1 MSTPEQYT
9 ATITHKKWLTSNI
22 FFVTLKLDRP
32 MSFKAGQFVMLVLPQ
47 HGERP
52 RPFSII
58 NAPDKNGSRTVE
70 LCMKRYETSVTAPWL
85 DGLVADTPVTLRG
98 PFGFFILRD
107 SPRPAYFVATGVGV
121 APILGMLRDE
131 HNKKTNRDMRLLF
144 GVRDEADRFFENEL
158 AACISNCTITL
169 SQPSERWAG
178 ARGRVTEHLNILEN
192 PEQFDFYLCGHPDM
206 VKETRALL
214 LARGVPPAQVFFEI
228 F

>member
-9 ATITHKKWLTSNI
+9 ATITAKKWLTEGV
-22 FFVTLKLDRP
+22 FFISLELNRP
-32 MSFKAGQFVMLVLPQ
+32 MHFKAGQFVMLDLPQ
-47 HGERP
+47 PGERP
-52 RPFSII
+52 RPFSMA
-58 NAPDKNGSRTVE
+58 NAPESGGSKTIE
-70 LCMKRYETSVTAPWL
+70 ICMKRYETSVTAPYL
-85 DGLVADTPVTLRG
+85 DSLSLGASVTLRG

-131 HNKKTNRDMRLLF
+131 HIKKTEREMQLLF

-158 AACISNCTITL
+158 AACLSNCTITL
-169 SQPSERWAG
+169 SQPSLTWTG
-178 ARGRVTEHLNILEN
+178 ARGRVTEHLNTLEN
-192 PEQFDFYLCGHPDM
+192 PEQYDFYLCGNPDM
-206 VKETRALL
+206 VKDTRAIL